1 MINKKIVAKA
11 EIIELNEE
19 YFVIR
24 ATNSQTVNNIKKNK
38 GLIPNRKPK
47 KQATPFP
54 PLNFNQN
61 GKICPI
67 IENNPHKAAVFSL
80 I

>member
-24 ATNSQTVNNIKKNK
+24 ATNSQTFNNIKKNK
-38 GLIPNRKPK
+38 GLIPNRKQETK
-47 KQATPFP
+47 KTS
-54 PLNFNQN
+54 NT
-61 GKICPI
+61 
-67 IENNPHKAAVFSL
+67 FSSFEF
-80 I
+80 